1 MAFRTDLAVELLENL
16 RESGKIEGVTETEYE
31 REGLHIHE
39 AEITGEDAARRLGRS
54 CGRYVTLSLAALTA
68 REEEAFPRSVRV
80 LAALIR
86 TLLPPLPKDAPVLV
100 AGLGS
105 RAVTP
110 DAVGPKVCDHVI
122 ATRHLITRSPEYFAA
137 WRPVCA
143 LAPGVL
149 GQTGVEANEVIRG
162 VLDRVRPGAVIA
174 VDALAAGRL
183 SRLVRTVQLTD
194 TGIVPG
200 SGVGNAR
207 AALNEQALGVPTVAD
222 GGSIAHEIACQLGG
236 AACEA
241 LDDLSQPFIITTRDI
256 DREVADTAR
265 LIGYAVNMA
274 LQELSVEDIDL
285 YLS

>member
-39 AEITGEDAARRLGRS
+39 EEITGEDAARRLGRS

-110 DAVGPKVCDHVI
+110 DAVGPKV
-122 ATRHLITRSPEYFAA
+122 
-137 WRPVCA
+137 
-143 LAPGVL
+143 
-149 GQTGVEANEVIRG
+149 
-162 VLDRVRPGAVIA
+162 
-174 VDALAAGRL
+174 
-183 SRLVRTVQLTD
+183 
-194 TGIVPG
+194 
-200 SGVGNAR
+200 
-207 AALNEQALGVPTVAD
+207 
-222 GGSIAHEIACQLGG
+222 
-236 AACEA
+236 
-241 LDDLSQPFIITTRDI
+241 
-256 DREVADTAR
+256 
-265 LIGYAVNMA
+265 
-274 LQELSVEDIDL
+274 
-285 YLS
+285 